1 MAKTITF
8 TSEAED
14 DSYQGYA
21 WYESRRIGLGREFIT
36 AVDACLQLI
45 SRNPKLYQTIYKD
58 YRRAVVRRFPFS
70 IIYEETDSE
79 VIIFA
84 IFDSR
89 QEPNRWRERVK

>member
-79 VIIFA
+79 VTIYA